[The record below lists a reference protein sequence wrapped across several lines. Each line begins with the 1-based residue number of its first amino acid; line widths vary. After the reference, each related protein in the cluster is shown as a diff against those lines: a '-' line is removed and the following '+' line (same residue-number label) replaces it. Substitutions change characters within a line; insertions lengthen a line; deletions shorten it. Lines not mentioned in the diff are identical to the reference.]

1 MKITMKEF
9 EAFEQQFVFE
19 VLGNPD
25 YRLGQAFSNTFPK
38 IVEDLSGGP
47 IGYRQQMWLWEA
59 RSRERVLE
67 LIDEY
72 IIR

>member
-9 EAFEQQFVFE
+9 ETFEQQFVYD
-19 VLGNPD
+19 VLRVPD